1 MRLVEIW
8 LGFMDLDLF
17 ARHLEPLVFFPWPP
31 HVIFRLC
38 TLAKIKKKVVFVV
51 LETKKRTFYTFF
63 KSRTSALKDI

>member
-38 TLAKIKKKVVFVV
+38 TLAKIKKKLF
-51 LETKKRTFYTFF
+51 LLFLKQKKGLFTLF
-63 KSRTSALKDI
+63 LKVEHPP